1 MNSLC
6 TLVCECVTSSSQWI
20 KHKSH
25 YNACVWRNSFLLMFF
40 FFFLISQS
48 IIYQKKA
55 QSASNYTRMRT
66 QSASSIQKKPKPT
79 TQGTHKRTSKY
90 TKSIQ
95 RNPKKKNPKQP
106 KSSKG
111 PKQHPNSSPS
121 TPPEGT
127 KTHSI
132 LLMLCTI
139 SQKHISELLRMPLKP
154 KNRARLSYQFNKKT
168 TQKESTE
175 NQEHDTQT
183 GRNA

>member
-25 YNACVWRNSFLLMFF
+25 YNACVWRNSFLLMFFF

-111 PKQHPNSSPS
+111 PKNTLTAALAHLRR
-121 TPPEGT
+121 ER
-127 KTHSI
+127 KRI
-132 LLMLCTI
+132 LSCLCCV
-139 SQKHISELLRMPLKP
+139 LFR
-154 KNRARLSYQFNKKT
+154 KNTSLNCC
-168 TQKESTE
+168 EC
-175 NQEHDTQT
+175 H
-183 GRNA
+183 